1 MELLMSIVIGI
12 LFALGIYLLLCRNM
26 MRVVLG
32 TALISHGTNLM
43 LLTSGRLKRGISPFI
58 PADGSTAAAFTD
70 PIPQALILTAIVIS
84 FGTSAFLVAMAYR
97 SYQELGTVDL
107 NEVRGVEDE

>member
-12 LFALGIYLLLCRNM
+12 LFALGIYLMLSRNM

-43 LLTSGRLKRGISPFI
+43 LLTSGKLKRGISPFI
-58 PADGSTAAAFTD
+58 PPDGSTAAAFTD

-107 NEVRGVEDE
+107 HELRGVEDE